1 MNCGKIVCPF
11 HELHEDA
18 AAEPVSELNCLI
30 TDAVKQVHFAK
41 GDILF
46 AQGQPSSSVYS
57 LGSGVVKISSTTADG
72 REQIVGISSPGKLL
86 VGLQSINDD
95 IYEYTAVAETD
106 VSACK
111 IRHNALLH
119 AVQNQGDVAL
129 RLIGSINAQLAHSRS
144 MMEVM
149 GRKCA
154 AAKIASF
161 IKLITPMSSNGHK
174 RFTLPFSRSEIADL
188 LGLSEETVC
197 RQMAKLKRRGVLYAP
212 RGKIEVLDWEQLR
225 LIADEACIDGPNEE
239 RAPLSSMA

>member
-1 MNCGKIVCPF
+1 MGALNEKNMNCGKKVCPF
-11 HELHEDA
+11 HELHENDA
-18 AAEPVSELNCLI
+18 ANVDSELNCLI
-30 TDAVKQVHFAK
+30 TDAVKQVHFAR
-41 GDILF
+41 GEVLF
-46 AQGQPSSSVYS
+46 AEGQPSSSVYS
-57 LGSGVVKISSTTADG
+57 LGSGVVKISKTTADG

-95 IYEYTAVAETD
+95 NYEYTAVAETE

-111 IRHNALLH
+111 IRQRALLQ
-119 AVQNQGDVAL
+119 AVQNRGDVAL

-174 RFTLPFSRSEIADL
+174 RFALPFSRSEIADL

-212 RGKIEVLDWEQLR
+212 RGKIEVLDWQR
-225 LIADEACIDGPNEE
+225 LEAVASEACPDI
-239 RAPLSSMA
+239 S

>member
-1 MNCGKIVCPF
+1 MNCGKTVCPF

-41 GDILF
+41 GDVLF
-46 AQGQPSSSVYS
+46 AQGQPSSAVFS
-57 LGSGVVKISSTTADG
+57 LGSGIVKISSTTADG
-72 REQIVGISSPGKLL
+72 REQIVGMSTPGKLL
-86 VGLQSINDD
+86 VGLQSISDEK
-95 IYEYTAVAETD
+95 YEYTAVAETD

-111 IRHNALLH
+111 IRHRALLQ
-119 AVQNQGDVAL
+119 AVQDRGDVAL
-129 RLIGSINAQLAHSRS
+129 RLITSINAQLAHSRS
-144 MMEVM
+144 LMEVM

-161 IKLITPMSSNGHK
+161 IKLIIPSSAHDQK
-174 RFTLPFSRSEIADL
+174 PFLLPFSRSEIADL

-212 RGKIEVLDWEQLR
+212 RGKIEVLDWNR
-225 LIADEACIDGPNEE
+225 LEAVADEA
-239 RAPLSSMA
+239 

>member
-1 MNCGKIVCPF
+1 MNCGKTICPF

-18 AAEPVSELNCLI
+18 DADPVSELNCLI
-30 TDAVKQVHFAK
+30 TDAVKQVRFAK
-41 GDILF
+41 GDVLF

-57 LGSGVVKISSTTADG
+57 LGSGIVKISNTTADG

-95 IYEYTAVAETD
+95 NYEYTAVAETE

-111 IRHNALLH
+111 IRQRALLQ
-119 AVQNQGDVAL
+119 AVQDQGDVAL
-129 RLIGSINAQLAHSRS
+129 RLISSINAQLAHSRS

-161 IKLITPMSSNGHK
+161 IKLVIPMSTNGHK
-174 RFTLPFSRSEIADL
+174 RFALPFSRSEMADL

-212 RGKIEVLDWEQLR
+212 RGKIEVLDWQR
-225 LIADEACIDGPNEE
+225 LEAVANEACPD
-239 RAPLSSMA
+239 LS